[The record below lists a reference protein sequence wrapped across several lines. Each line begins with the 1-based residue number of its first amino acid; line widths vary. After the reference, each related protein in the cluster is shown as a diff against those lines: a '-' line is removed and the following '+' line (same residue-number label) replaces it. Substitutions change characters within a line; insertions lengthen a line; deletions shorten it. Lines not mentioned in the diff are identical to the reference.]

1 MKSTSKNARGWATAA
16 LVLTLLVACSPQRQD
31 LQERPVSPFQR
42 FVQGLGAEAVC
53 SREIPV
59 HWSPSLPVPV
69 LVGHRLHY
77 RVFFSGWER
86 RPATG
91 IVLHEAEGDALFSAD
106 RKVIECRQRSETGR
120 IIPLEK
126 FPFANLEEFQA
137 RLRPL
142 HDSIEEMG
150 GFYARGVPLLD
161 AERAR
166 VQAFAREFTLLTGIG
181 HAAAYRALS
190 PEFWVWVEMN
200 GGIGPAPAK

>member
-1 MKSTSKNARGWATAA
+1 
-16 LVLTLLVACSPQRQD
+16 LVLTLLVACSPQGQE

-42 FVQGLGAEAVC
+42 FVQGLGAEPIC
-53 SREIPV
+53 SREIPM

-69 LVGHRLHY
+69 LVDHRLHY

-86 RPATG
+86 RPDTG
-91 IVLHEAEGDALFSAD
+91 IVLHNAEGDALFSVD

-120 IIPLEK
+120 IIPPEK
-126 FPFANLEEFQA
+126 FPFANLEEFEA
-137 RLRPL
+137 RLHPL
-142 HDSIEEMG
+142 YDAIEEMG
-150 GFYARGVPLLD
+150 GFFAHGVSLRD

-166 VQAFAREFTLLTGIG
+166 VQAFAREFSVLTGLG

-190 PEFWVWVEMN
+190 PEFWVWVENN